1 MDFRVPSTSRF
12 ALLMLFFWGGWVVIE
27 TFMVPYLTDIG
38 FSERQVGFII
48 SAFFL
53 VSIGSQPLWGY
64 VADRTDGH
72 RWIIAIAMLAALLSM
87 LVLRGS
93 GAVFGL
99 VLVSALVYSLT
110 AGSMPGLVDSW
121 IMQIDG
127 GGVSINYGAARGFG
141 SLGFAVAAMTLGFVL
156 ERFGLPLMFVIYA
169 VFSLVVISLVI
180 TMRVPQLAPPA
191 RAISDN
197 APMASGSP
205 IRAVLSNGPYLI
217 FLSSAFLVLLGA
229 RAASTFMPLRFYEL
243 GGTNVHVGWAQAV
256 KAAGEIPFM
265 FLSALI
271 LRRVAPRVLLLG
283 SMALLVVRLVL
294 MRLAP
299 SAATLV
305 AAQVVQ
311 GMAIGFFLPA
321 AVHYIN
327 RIAPQEHR
335 SLFQTLAPSI
345 AFGLATVV
353 GSSVGGV
360 LVEQFGL
367 DSLYTVVPAVAGMG
381 VILFGG
387 SLVFGCREHSS

>member
-1 MDFRVPSTSRF
+1 MDLRTPSTSRF
-12 ALLMLFFWGGWVVIE
+12 ALLLLFFWGGFAVIE
-27 TFMVPYLTDIG
+27 AFMVPYLANIG
-38 FSERQVGFII
+38 FSERQVGFVI

-64 VADRTDGH
+64 AADRTDGH
-72 RWIIAIAMLAALLSM
+72 RWIIVIAMLVALLSM

-93 GAVFGL
+93 GATFGL

-110 AGSMPGLVDSW
+110 AGSMPGLLDSW
-121 IMQIDG
+121 IMQISDG
-127 GGVSINYGAARGFG
+127 GVPINYGVARGFG

-169 VFSLVVISLVI
+169 VFSVAVISLVV
-180 TMRVPQLAPPA
+180 TMRVPQLAPSA
-191 RAISDN
+191 RAIPDN
-197 APMASGSP
+197 VQMAFGSP
-205 IRAVLSNGPYLI
+205 IRAVLSNGPYLM

-229 RAASTFMPLRFYEL
+229 RAATTFMPLRFYEL

-265 FLSALI
+265 FLSALV
-271 LRRVAPRVLLLG
+271 LRKVTPRVLLSG
-283 SMALLVVRLVL
+283 SMTLIVVRLVL

-299 SAATLV
+299 SAAMLV
-305 AAQVVQ
+305 AVQVVQ
-311 GMAIGFFLPA
+311 GMAIGFLLPA

-335 SLFQTLAPSI
+335 SFFQTLAPSI
-345 AFGLATVV
+345 SFGLATVV

-360 LVEQFGL
+360 LVEWCGL
-367 DSLYTVVPAVAGMG
+367 DALYTVAPMVAGMG
-381 VILFGG
+381 VILFAG
-387 SLVFGCREHSS
+387 SLVSGRRRRSS